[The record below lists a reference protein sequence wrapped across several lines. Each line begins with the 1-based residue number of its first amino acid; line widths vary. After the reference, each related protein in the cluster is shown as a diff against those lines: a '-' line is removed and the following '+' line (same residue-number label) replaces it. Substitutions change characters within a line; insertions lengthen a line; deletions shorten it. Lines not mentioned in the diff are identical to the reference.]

1 MSNPKVI
8 RRINDDFVPVTL
20 SMQYPVKNMV
30 TPLMKGIDEEG
41 RLLQSIYRSRVQPQG
56 TCVVNSGG
64 QVLAWT
70 VMYDKNQSVLDFL
83 GHGLKRFREHPDAKQ
98 PILTERYMK
107 FPSQKLADFTEEAR
121 PAPIAERHP
130 EGKSCLAQFPTP
142 EGHLNAR
149 LVGRALDEQGKF
161 MGTVNHQEHFALERF
176 TVTPET
182 QDALAKLFAGAGT
195 GRVRLPD
202 DFARQCVAS
211 AYLGNTETAPLATG
225 GSFKIKGD
233 LKKCEFWA
241 QLVVNAKASDGP
253 IPLLLRVEGQSEM
266 VGKATTNVGKML
278 HEVKLTWDGFIEIK
292 GDRMTRLILAARGTE
307 KLQYGERLK
316 SAPVDEGALLAGGR
330 FLDLECGVRYG
341 IIGEPVPIQKAK
353 DGK

>member
-1 MSNPKVI
+1 MSNPEVI

-30 TPLMKGIDEEG
+30 TSLMKTDDDEG
-41 RLLQSIYRSRVQPQG
+41 MLLRSIYRSRVQPQG
-56 TCVVNSGG
+56 TRVVNSGG

-70 VMYDKNQSVLDFL
+70 LMYDSNQSVLAFL
-83 GHGLKRFREHPDAKQ
+83 EHGLKRFREDPDAKQ

-107 FPSQKLADFTEEAR
+107 FPSQKLEDFKEEAR
-121 PAPIAERHP
+121 LAPIAERHP
-130 EGKSCLAQFPTP
+130 EGKSCLAQFPVP
-142 EGHLNAR
+142 AGHLNAW
-149 LVGRALDEQGKF
+149 VFGRALDKEGKF
-161 MGTVNHQEHFALERF
+161 MGPVNQQEYFAMERF

-211 AYLGNTETAPLATG
+211 AYLGNTETAPLAKG
-225 GSFKIKGD
+225 GSFQIKSD

-241 QLVVNAKASDGP
+241 RPVVNAKALDATA
-253 IPLLLRVEGQSEM
+253 PLLLRVEGQSEV
-266 VGKATTNVGKML
+266 VGKATTNVGKLL
-278 HEVKLTWDGFIEIK
+278 HEVKLTWEGFIEMK

-316 SAPVDEGALLAGGR
+316 SAPLDEVAFLAGGR
-330 FLDLECGVRYG
+330 AIDMACAVRYG
-341 IIGEPVPIQKAK
+341 IIGEPVPIKKAE